1 LSNVPIVGEFSLG
14 NEDQLKRIVLVGTE
28 SLHEVTNGFR
38 ARFKTPIMAWMMIG
52 MEA

>member
-1 LSNVPIVGEFSLG
+1 VMNDRE
-14 NEDQLKRIVLVGTE
+14 RAW
-28 SLHEVTNGFR
+28 VTVAAGFR